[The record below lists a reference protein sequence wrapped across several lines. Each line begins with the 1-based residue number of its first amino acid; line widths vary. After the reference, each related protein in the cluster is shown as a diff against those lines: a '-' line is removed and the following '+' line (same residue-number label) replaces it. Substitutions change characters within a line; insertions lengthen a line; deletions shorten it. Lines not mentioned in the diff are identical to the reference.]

1 MKSFFYTFLS
11 FLITVCLSCNSSG
24 QSRKVDIHPP
34 SGKAVAAFAEGC
46 FWCSEHIFEELA
58 GVDSA
63 VSGYAGGYTENPTY
77 EEVCSETTGHAET
90 VLVYYDPKIISYSDL
105 LDAFFLSHD
114 PTTLNRQGPDEG
126 PSYRSAIFYTS
137 DKEKELAQQ
146 AVRKYTPSFENPI
159 VTELAPLKAFYR
171 AEEYHQDYTVNNP
184 FNPYVKNVSMPR
196 FQKFKRSCKLKMKR

>member
-1 MKSFFYTFLS
+1 MK
-11 FLITVCLSCNSSG
+11 
-24 QSRKVDIHPP
+24 DILKQL
-34 SGKAVAAFAEGC
+34 G
-46 FWCSEHIFEELA
+46 IQ
-58 GVDSA
+58 
-63 VSGYAGGYTENPTY
+63 TEN
-77 EEVCSETTGHAET
+77 TGTSTGVNWIESKEK
-90 VLVYYDPKIISYSDL
+90 KITSWSPADNANIADV
-105 LDAFFLSHD
+105 
-114 PTTLNRQGPDEG
+114 
-126 PSYRSAIFYTS
+126 FYTS